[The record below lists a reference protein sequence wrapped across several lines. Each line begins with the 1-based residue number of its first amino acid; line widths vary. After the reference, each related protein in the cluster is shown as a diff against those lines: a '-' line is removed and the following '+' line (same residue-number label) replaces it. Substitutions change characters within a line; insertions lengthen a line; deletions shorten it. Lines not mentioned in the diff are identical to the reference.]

1 MSFLQKNRNI
11 IILTIAFVFLFFD
24 LKHSTLQYSK
34 TSLDGDF
41 TNIVLPVSSYQNV
54 LNDPIGFQA
63 LIKQEKY
70 SATNRFTAHFVM
82 KVYFDHVPFWFQKIY
97 NPIESLYASVSL
109 AKFLIHIGFLSV
121 LSLYLATYFGFSF
134 IKLIGFSAIIS
145 PFLIVNGPYGGNIG
159 FIDFSITYAFFYTLP
174 IIFLMLFYFPIYKY
188 ILGKEDFNYPT
199 PYILIGS
206 PFLLFLVFFGPLSA
220 PLLFLING
228 ILLLFF
234 LLKEWEKNDK
244 KFEISTITLTFKQ
257 LNKIVLY
264 FLLLGIFLSF
274 YSFYIGTFNVEND
287 WCNVP
292 LVDRFKVLPTGIY
305 NTFLSTDIGA
315 FWMIFLIIINTFLI
329 LLFKPEDKKTLL
341 KMYFFLVL
349 FVMGYCFL
357 LPFGGCRTYR
367 PFILRSDT
375 FIPNLVV
382 ILFLI
387 SLTTNKVINVLK
399 VQKHQIFYLFFF
411 STFCFYF
418 LKYDHLPEYTNE
430 NEKKALY
437 FLAQKSKTSN
447 QDIEVP
453 FNCSI
458 ISWSLYN
465 NFDESKNGSLILY
478 KYGITKKVIRYK
490 NKP

>member
-1 MSFLQKNRNI
+1 MSFFQKNKI
-11 IILTIAFVFLFFD
+11 VIILTISFVFLFFD
-24 LKHSTLQYSK
+24 LKHSNLQYSK
-34 TSLDGDF
+34 TPLDGDF
-41 TNIVLPVSSYQNV
+41 ANIVLPVSSYQNV
-54 LNDPIGFQA
+54 LKDPIGFQA

-109 AKFLIHIGFLSV
+109 AKLLIHIGFLTV

-134 IKLIGFSAIIS
+134 KKLIGFSAIIS

-174 IIFLMLFYFPIYKY
+174 IIFLMVFYFPIYRY
-188 ILGKEDFNYPT
+188 ILKKEEFKKPIFYYLFST
-199 PYILIGS
+199 
-206 PFLLFLVFFGPLSA
+206 PFLLFLVLFGPLNA
-220 PLLFLING
+220 PLIFIINSI
-228 ILLLFF
+228 ILLFIIVDSWKIQNSNFIKTVF
-234 LLKEWEKNDK
+234 LNFKN
-244 KFEISTITLTFKQ
+244 I
-257 LNKIVLY
+257 NKTVLY
-264 FLLLGIFLSF
+264 FLILGIVLSL
-274 YSFYIGTFNVEND
+274 YSIYIGRFNIEND
-287 WCNVP
+287 WCTLP
-292 LVDRFKVLPTGIY
+292 LYERFKVLPTGIY

-315 FWMIFLIIINTFLI
+315 FWMIFLIIVNTFLI

-341 KMYFFLVL
+341 TMYFFLVL
-349 FVMGYCFL
+349 FIIGYCFL
-357 LPFGGCRTYR
+357 LPFGGCRSYR
-367 PFILRSDT
+367 PLILRSDT

-387 SLTTNKVINVLK
+387 SLTTYKVINVLK

-418 LKYDHLPEYTNE
+418 LKYDHLPEYTND

-447 QDIEVP
+447 QNIEVP
-453 FNCSI
+453 FNCPI